1 MVRVFSTLGLNAGKY
16 GPEKLRIGT
25 LFTQWQITV
34 YHQNMGMIL
43 TKVADLLSLIKL
55 PLIKLPMQAA
65 DAIIVL
71 DVMEILKM
79 LKTIFKK

>member
-1 MVRVFSTLGLNAGKY
+1 
-16 GPEKLRIGT
+16 
-25 LFTQWQITV
+25 
-34 YHQNMGMIL
+34 MGMIL